1 MAHDQKHAPAAYDRA
16 FAVGVGLNLS
26 FVAVEVV
33 FGIFAGSL
41 ALVADAG
48 HNLSDV
54 LCLTLAWGAMVLG
67 RQLPT
72 LRRTY
77 GLRRSSILAALANSL
92 MLLFVIGG
100 VTWEAVRRLSEPAPV
115 EGATM
120 IVVAAVGVVIN
131 GATAMLFL
139 SGRRRDA
146 NLRGAFLHMASDA
159 AVSLGVVVAG
169 ILILATGWLWLD
181 PAVSLLVSAVILVG
195 TWGLLRDSLNLA
207 LDAVPD
213 RIDPL
218 AVRDYLM
225 NVHGVV
231 DVHDLHVWG
240 MSTTETALTAHLVMG
255 EIVAYDSFL
264 AVVGAEL
271 HERFEIDHT
280 TIQLELGD
288 PDHPCVLAPAHSI

>member
-1 MAHDQKHAPAAYDRA
+1 MAHDHEHLAARYDRA
-16 FAVGVGLNLS
+16 FGIGVGLNLT

-33 FGIFAGSL
+33 AGILAGSL
-41 ALVADAG
+41 ALIADAG

-54 LCLTLAWGAMVLG
+54 LCLILAWGAMVLG
-67 RQLPT
+67 RRVPT
-72 LRRTY
+72 ARRTY
-77 GLRRSSILAALANSL
+77 GLRRSSILAALVNAL
-92 MLLFVIGG
+92 VLLFVIGG
-100 VTWEAVRRLSEPAPV
+100 VTWEAVRRLGEPAPV
-115 EGATM
+115 DGGIM
-120 IVVAAVGVVIN
+120 ILVAAVGVAIN

-139 SGRRRDA
+139 SGQHRDA
-146 NLRGAFLHMASDA
+146 NLRGAFLHMTSDA

-181 PAVSLLVSAVILVG
+181 PAVSLIVGTVILIG
-195 TWGLLRDSLNLA
+195 TLSLLRDSLNLA
-207 LDAVPD
+207 LDAVPS
-213 RIDPL
+213 RIDPT

-225 NVHGVV
+225 GVDGVV
-231 DVHDLHVWG
+231 DIHDLHVWG

-271 HERFEIDHT
+271 QERFDIDHT

-288 PDHPCVLAPAHSI
+288 PDHPCILAPAHSV